1 MSTPRLRAGGRPSK
15 GKRRVLTTRISVEDA
30 ARLEAYSLQTEVSM
44 SELIEQWITPHIR
57 DLKVDESR
65 TQETLDVKTA

>member
-1 MSTPRLRAGGRPSK
+1 
-15 GKRRVLTTRISVEDA
+15 
-30 ARLEAYSLQTEVSM
+30 M

-57 DLKVDESR
+57 DLRVDESR